1 MNGIT
6 RPVAVGSHNGT
17 TFRTEVSF
25 YDRVFGG
32 LIASL
37 VLGLFLF
44 VTLLLVWWFGADQP
58 RAFSNLTTPFPPNP
72 DLITP
77 IENLELSVVEFDGS
91 ESKAFTESIE
101 MSGASIAELFEK
113 NVLDSE
119 GTGIG
124 IAGDTDGLGTGIGR
138 TPGPAQASAAP
149 NWSVIQE
156 ASNLE
161 SYQRKLDYFG
171 IEIGAVHKSND
182 KIWRIANLSGEK
194 AVTESSRSAES
205 KRRYFVN
212 QRKRLLQWDRQTI
225 AQAGVD
231 LQDMIAVH
239 FYPDEL
245 IAQMQQLIE
254 ARYQDQASDLA
265 EVTFK
270 IVGTDGNFH
279 FEIDAAQFKN

>member
-17 TFRTEVSF
+17 TFRTEVSL

-32 LIASL
+32 LIALL

-44 VTLLLVWWFGADQP
+44 VTLLSIWWFQSDPPRVLPQP
-58 RAFSNLTTPFPPNP
+58 TTPFPPNP

-77 IENLELSVVEFDGS
+77 IENLDLSVVEFDGS

-124 IAGDTDGLGTGIGR
+124 IAGDSDGLGTGTGR
-138 TPGPAQASAAP
+138 TPGPQASAAP

-156 ASNLE
+156 ASDLE

-194 AVTESSRSAES
+194 AITESSRSAES

-245 IAQMQQLIE
+245 IAHMQQLIE
-254 ARYQDQASDLA
+254 ARYQDQASNLA

-279 FEIDAAQFKN
+279 FEIDDAQFKN